1 MYNSLLLDMSTPFFV
16 WNIKPKLFQLLD
28 SLSSKPSLKTFALT
42 PLLLADSVRA
52 IDWFMS
58 LRSLANM
65 KKDHFAIEIARV
77 MYKEERGFESFI
89 SYLCIRNYF
98 PDLSLENL
106 IGIASQYGV
115 NYHRSF

>member
-1 MYNSLLLDMSTPFFV
+1 MSTPFFV

-106 IGIASQYGV
+106 IG
-115 NYHRSF
+115 